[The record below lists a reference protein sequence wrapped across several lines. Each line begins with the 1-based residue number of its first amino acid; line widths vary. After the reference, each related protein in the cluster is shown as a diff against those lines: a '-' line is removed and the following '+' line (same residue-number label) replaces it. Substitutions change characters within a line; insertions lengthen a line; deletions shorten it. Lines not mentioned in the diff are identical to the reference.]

1 VMSLDIVDT
10 RIFSITRGITRGIT
24 RP

>member
-1 VMSLDIVDT
+1 MSLDIVDT
-10 RIFSITRGITRGIT
+10 RIFTITRGITCGIT